1 MSITSN
7 QIIAIVVVLA
17 VILVSLKVIKG
28 ILKWVI
34 TIGALCIGL
43 VYFGLATPQQ
53 IQDVSKQIAN
63 KGIET
68 YAKIAETSDNIR
80 IKDNK
85 LEIKI
90 DSKKWV
96 DLSKLKSVVKE
107 TDKGLVVNIDGKK
120 YTITDK
126 EVKKLIKSFQKKIN

>member
-1 MSITSN
+1 MDITSN

-17 VILVSLKVIKG
+17 VILVSLKIIKG
-28 ILKWVI
+28 ILKWVV
-34 TIGALCIGL
+34 TIGAICIGL

-68 YAKIAETSDNIR
+68 YEKVADASENIR

-96 DLSKLKSVVKE
+96 DISKLKSVVKE

-126 EVKKLIKSFQKKIN
+126 EVKRLIKSFQKK